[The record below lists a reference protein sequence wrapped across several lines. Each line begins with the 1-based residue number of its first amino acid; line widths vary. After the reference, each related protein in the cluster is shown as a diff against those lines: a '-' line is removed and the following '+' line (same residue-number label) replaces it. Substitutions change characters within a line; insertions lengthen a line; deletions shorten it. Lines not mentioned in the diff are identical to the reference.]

1 MHIKFLWLTWK
12 DKSYELLFIN
22 ISAIKP
28 SALIF
33 NVLVAHITISTLSP
47 NFKFIPTRSR

>member
-1 MHIKFLWLTWK
+1 MNFYL
-12 DKSYELLFIN
+12 S